1 MERKKKKNGRAA
13 ATAVAAV
20 TAAGVLIGG
29 AFSSPDE
36 LLDDGPDAIVQTL
49 AMGAPAESD
58 GGPGGDGGEEEDE
71 RGRGL
76 SGTVHRLVRA
86 APLGVRVCVGLPL
99 WALGTLMIALASSL
113 WSAVLSPLAAT
124 VLGWL
129 GVALLAALIFAL
141 AAKTLFPE
149 LPLKK
154 ILNRRSLLTILLLSL
169 AFGVLDA
176 LLPFFWEDYKALSQV
191 LKLAGSLI
199 CTGVPV
205 AFFARRH
212 LRRLAE
218 AAAAA
223 EPEEPDMAERE
234 REARRLVTELADSV
248 CPRLY

>member
-1 MERKKKKNGRAA
+1 MERKKKKNARAA

-20 TAAGVLIGG
+20 TAAGVLVGG

-49 AMGAPAESD
+49 DMGAPAEAD
-58 GGPGGDGGEEEDE
+58 GGPGGDAEEEDE
-71 RGRGL
+71 RARGL
-76 SGTVHRLVRA
+76 SGTVRRLVRA
-86 APLGVRVCVGLPL
+86 APLGVRACVGLPL

-129 GVALLAALIFAL
+129 GVALLAALIFTL